1 MAAGALVPTAG
12 MISQQC
18 PPNFLVTG
26 DERESN
32 AERAEASRRLG
43 GTCCLNL
50 PERVGW
56 VIMVTMDWVLVLC
69 ERLGVGGWSNGLKEL
84 SERELTSAEDCLR
97 AERRKKKKGR
107 EKIRSGKSGEND
119 RRIAT
124 LRFPANRSEGEIQRK
139 ELGKGEVLAELW

>member
-50 PERVGW
+50 PGWVGW

-69 ERLGVGGWSNGLKEL
+69 ERLGGRWVVQRVERVVGERINQRGRLFKSGAKKE
-84 SERELTSAEDCLR
+84 
-97 AERRKKKKGR
+97 KKK
-107 EKIRSGKSGEND
+107 EE
-119 RRIAT
+119 
-124 LRFPANRSEGEIQRK
+124 RK
-139 ELGKGEVLAELW
+139 